1 MLSLV
6 AVVVVIGTVAQLNT
20 ILCEGTEPPQSP
32 QIHPPSPQVSLNQR
46 KFRAFILCL
55 AWWWMVSG
63 SAFSSLLSVIVD
75 GWGLRKI
82 RVHDEKKSNKSL
94 LFFASVTL
102 SNLNL
107 LVFLVFFFSSSSVS
121 QYLVTWIPINA
132 DWQLK
137 MQEIRVGHY
146 SANHHHPRCHLL
158 TFVFWSE
165 LNNPQYRR
173 RRRRCLS
180 LGTEF
185 NDDRWTAAAAA
196 AEDCAGI

>member
-6 AVVVVIGTVAQLNT
+6 AVVVVIVIGTVAQLNT
-20 ILCEGTEPPQSP
+20 ILCEGTEPPSPSP

-63 SAFSSLLSVIVD
+63 SAFSSLPACL
-75 GWGLRKI
+75 GWMGLRKI
-82 RVHDEKKSNKSL
+82 RVHDEEGIQQISPL
-94 LFFASVTL
+94 LRFSDFVQFESACVPRI
-102 SNLNL
+102 L
-107 LVFLVFFFSSSSVS
+107 LLPASSVS

-158 TFVFWSE
+158 TFVF
-165 LNNPQYRR
+165 
-173 RRRRCLS
+173 
-180 LGTEF
+180 
-185 NDDRWTAAAAA
+185 
-196 AEDCAGI
+196 